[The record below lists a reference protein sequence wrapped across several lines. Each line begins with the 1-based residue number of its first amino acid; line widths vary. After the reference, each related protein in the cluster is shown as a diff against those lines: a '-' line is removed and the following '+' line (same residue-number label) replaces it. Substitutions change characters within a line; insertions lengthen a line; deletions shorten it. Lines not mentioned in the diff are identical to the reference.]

1 MPNGCGKLCPFL
13 ASILVDRAGEADVH
27 VGITLGKQGDEI
39 IIRGDLVLVIEIEWY
54 CRFTVFSC
62 LWFASTCVNRT
73 LRMSGGLADFS
84 TDA

>member
-27 VGITLGKQGDEI
+27 IGITLGKQGDEI

-54 CRFTVFSC
+54 CRFTVFSKIVAGR
-62 LWFASTCVNRT
+62 LMKLVERASI
-73 LRMSGGLADFS
+73 LI
-84 TDA
+84 